1 MRRLC
6 KEGEQ
11 RKGENVEEME
21 VERKWENI
29 KGINISGR
37 GSGSM
42 HGSMRE
48 KWKRGVVVVVVEH
61 GKPRRTFFWGER
73 SERK

>member
-11 RKGENVEEME
+11 RKGGNVEEME
-21 VERKWENI
+21 VERKWESI
-29 KGINISGR
+29 KGINISPR

-48 KWKRGVVVVVVEH
+48 KCERGVVVVMVVVVEH
-61 GKPRRTFFWGER
+61 GKARTHF
-73 SERK
+73 